1 MKATVTQPE
10 ARSPGAAPTSRG
22 SPFPPYFFPF
32 EQGRARRLP
41 AAALP
46 LLQRSGR
53 RWELQE
59 HQLEQMPTRPTIGG
73 PARPSAPLAAASGT
87 ALLLPLSLD
96 RARSPLAPTLRLAPP
111 LVTLSPSLRSRF
123 CLCRVIGQL
132 SPPASASLRTFCFA
146 TGRAAPFPSFPA
158 RRPACRAP
166 HWAAPPGPA
175 PSPCAP
181 QHAVQ
186 SPLVSSLSVTSPLP
200 IGGGSGSRFRCGA
213 ARPGGASGAG
223 EARRDRVRQRRDG
236 AARAGCGGAGCSAPC
251 QRLQRRGPRRA
262 PQRLRARPARTRHT
276 GQRGGSVLPPG
287 RGRQRCEGGGGG
299 AAPGSGVWDGRGSAS
314 VLGWAL
320 SGPRAAGG
328 PRGELGGAAAEPR
341 ESSGLS
347 APAVAWSPGA
357 QRVTAAGPLPP
368 SGMPGCPGWPCLCC
382 WTSVALNSNPAA
394 V

>member
-1 MKATVTQPE
+1 MTQPE
-10 ARSPGAAPTSRG
+10 ARSPGATPTSRG

-213 ARPGGASGAG
+213 ARRGRVGPAERVRRGGIVSGSGGMERPERAAAALGAQPRANGCSGAAHGGLRNGYVRGLPAPDTQVSAAGAFCRPGAAGSGAREVGG
-223 EARRDRVRQRRDG
+223 EQRPARGCGTDG
-236 AARAGCGGAGCSAPC
+236 AAPPCWAG
-251 QRLQRRGPRRA
+251 L
-262 PQRLRARPARTRHT
+262 
-276 GQRGGSVLPPG
+276 
-287 RGRQRCEGGGGG
+287 
-299 AAPGSGVWDGRGSAS
+299 
-314 VLGWAL
+314 
-320 SGPRAAGG
+320 
-328 PRGELGGAAAEPR
+328 
-341 ESSGLS
+341 
-347 APAVAWSPGA
+347 
-357 QRVTAAGPLPP
+357 
-368 SGMPGCPGWPCLCC
+368 
-382 WTSVALNSNPAA
+382 
-394 V
+394 

>member
-1 MKATVTQPE
+1 MKATVTHPE
-10 ARSPGAAPTSRG
+10 ARSPGATPTSRG
-22 SPFPPYFFPF
+22 RPFPHYFFPF

-59 HQLEQMPTRPTIGG
+59 HQLEQMPTRPAIGG

-132 SPPASASLRTFCFA
+132 SPPASASLRTFRFA

-181 QHAVQ
+181 QHAV
-186 SPLVSSLSVTSPLP
+186 
-200 IGGGSGSRFRCGA
+200 
-213 ARPGGASGAG
+213 
-223 EARRDRVRQRRDG
+223 
-236 AARAGCGGAGCSAPC
+236 
-251 QRLQRRGPRRA
+251 
-262 PQRLRARPARTRHT
+262 
-276 GQRGGSVLPPG
+276 
-287 RGRQRCEGGGGG
+287 
-299 AAPGSGVWDGRGSAS
+299 
-314 VLGWAL
+314 
-320 SGPRAAGG
+320 
-328 PRGELGGAAAEPR
+328 
-341 ESSGLS
+341 
-347 APAVAWSPGA
+347 
-357 QRVTAAGPLPP
+357 
-368 SGMPGCPGWPCLCC
+368 
-382 WTSVALNSNPAA
+382 
-394 V
+394 